1 MPSPVHLFWF
11 NIRLEGPGI
20 SASNV
25 GPFQNKV
32 TITWEGDS
40 VVRGQQFGGQ
50 AQGTNSTFLERHH
63 PSPVLS
69 GSSCRVN
76 WSFSFLSS
84 LFFKGPSVSQ
94 PALLF
99 HNSYI
104 FSFFK
109 TCQYLLAIVA
119 AITAQPK
126 GCHWQTKPLPPFL
139 LAPATLPSNQLL
151 LLSNP
156 TTTII
161 THPKRQVLFPR
172 SKLSVCSNSPA
183 YSFTTFCAFP
193 YHHLPTPLTSCSPFP
208 HLKIIFKTLLR
219 SSRG

>member
-1 MPSPVHLFWF
+1 MRGWLCGQGAAVRWSGPGHKLHILRKTPSQPSPLRVFLQSELVLF
-11 NIRLEGPGI
+11 L
-20 SASNV
+20 
-25 GPFQNKV
+25 PFK
-32 TITWEGDS
+32 S
-40 VVRGQQFGGQ
+40 
-50 AQGTNSTFLERHH
+50 
-63 PSPVLS
+63 
-69 GSSCRVN
+69 
-76 WSFSFLSS
+76 
-84 LFFKGPSVSQ
+84 FFKGPSVSQ

-99 HNSYI
+99 HNSCI

-126 GCHWQTKPLPPFL
+126 VCHWQTKPLPPFL

-161 THPKRQVLFPR
+161 THPKRQVLFPG
-172 SKLSVCSNSPA
+172 SKLSACSNSPA
-183 YSFTTFCAFP
+183 CSFTTFCAFP
-193 YHHLPTPLTSCSPFP
+193 YHHLPTPLTSRSPFP